1 MRVLSFVVVM
11 VAAVAGT
18 AAVACYNPSI
28 ADCQFTCGVGGAC
41 PAGFTCATGNVC
53 RDSTTGSCGSN
64 EAIDAPTNT
73 CPTAPPGC
81 GSGTLVSALG
91 SNVCF
96 TSCDDPEQFD
106 TAQGSC
112 TPPWHLATLDTSAKL
127 LAVPLQ
133 NEPFWVGARRSD
145 PSLSFVWLQTSADV
159 TNNLGT
165 IMATDGNCLLV
176 NGAVSPR
183 VFTANAC
190 TVVTNRFVCDTQM

>member
-1 MRVLSFVVVM
+1 VRVLSFAVVS
-11 VAAVAGT
+11 VAAIAGT
-18 AAVACYNPSI
+18 STVACYDPSI
-28 ADCQFTCGVGGAC
+28 ADCKFTCGVDSSC

-64 EAIDAPTNT
+64 EDIDAPM
-73 CPTAPPGC
+73 CPAAPAGC
-81 GSGTLVSALG
+81 GSGMLVLALG

-96 TSCDDPEQFD
+96 TSCDTPEQFGD
-106 TAQGSC
+106 AMGSC

-133 NEPFWVGARRSD
+133 NEPFWVGARRST
-145 PSLSFVWLQTSADV
+145 PAQPFEWLQTSADV

-165 IMATDGNCLLV
+165 ITETDGNCLLV

-190 TVVTNRFVCDTQM
+190 TIVTNRFVCDTQM